1 MTRQWLA
8 AVAIAINAVALDA
21 TQESMLTSRA
31 PAAAVQI
38 PVSVRDGARPVAGL
52 AATDFVLTDNE
63 VAQQVEAVTIESVP
77 LDVTLIVDASGG
89 TTGIADKLVTD
100 VQQIARLLRRDDAF
114 RVIRI
119 DTTVEEMRPMTAVT
133 GPVVIDIA
141 PRRNSASSVHD
152 ALIAALV
159 RPVAVNRTHLVVAIT
174 DGRDTWSVTTA
185 DRVREVASRSDA
197 LLQII
202 TVRPPAGVRGVS
214 FMRPRYSD
222 ENILLL
228 TEAAE
233 TTGGELRGRGLF
245 GDADPV
251 AAFKRVFDDVR
262 QGYLLRYAPPE
273 VDSGG
278 WHELVVT
285 VPKLPSATV
294 RARKGYSGG

>member
-1 MTRQWLA
+1 MTRQALA
-8 AVAIAINAVALDA
+8 AVAMVMSAIALDA
-21 TQESMLTSRA
+21 TPQLTSHA
-31 PAAAVQI
+31 TTVAAVQV
-38 PVSVRDGARPVAGL
+38 PVSVRDGARPVTGL

-63 VAQQVEAVTIESVP
+63 VAQQVEAVTIASGP
-77 LDVTLIVDASGG
+77 LDVTLIVDTSGG
-89 TTGIADKLVTD
+89 TTGIADKVVRD
-100 VQQIARLLRRDDAF
+100 VQQIAGLLRRDDAF

-119 DTTVEEMRPMTAVT
+119 DTAVEEVRPMTAVT
-133 GPVVIDIA
+133 TPVVIGA
-141 PRRNSASSVHD
+141 VTRQNGASSVHD

-159 RPVAVNRTHLVVAIT
+159 RPVALDRPHLVVAIT
-174 DGRDTWSVTTA
+174 DGRDTMSATTA
-185 DRVREVASRSDA
+185 DRVRDVALRSDA

-202 TVRPPAGVRGVS
+202 MVRPPAGVRGIS

-251 AAFKRVFDDVR
+251 AAFKRVVDDVR
-262 QGYLLRYAPPE
+262 QSYLLRYSPRE

-278 WHELVVT
+278 WHELAVT
-285 VPKLPSATV
+285 VPKLPNATV